1 MTTYETISL
10 ITNCSLF
17 GIRFFWDYARRFLKY
32 PVSELIGD
40 YVFLEELWGSEAE
53 FIVEEIKSADGIS
66 EMIERRRTFQKELGV
81 SPKELLDIL
90 RFQCLLRELYKGIPS
105 RFTDIALKYGYYD
118 QSYFIN
124 NFKRFYGLAPG
135 QVFK

>member
-66 EMIERRRTFQKELGV
+66 EMIERKKNFSKGTGSQSERTVRHSSISMPTTGTV
-81 SPKELLDIL
+81 
-90 RFQCLLRELYKGIPS
+90 
-105 RFTDIALKYGYYD
+105 
-118 QSYFIN
+118 
-124 NFKRFYGLAPG
+124 
-135 QVFK
+135 